1 MKLNDFIDKHGKLT
15 AIFKKDIDD
24 EEYDFQVDFIAD
36 VPDSDNDCGVSITY
50 KRDDEFSID
59 ELFEKVLDKFEEY
72 INEEKKEEHDN
83 EPDTSD
89 KN

>member
-1 MKLNDFIDKHGKLT
+1 MKLNDFIDKHSKVT
-15 AIFKKDIDD
+15 ATFSKVTDD
-24 EEYDFQVDFIAD
+24 EEYDFQVDFVAD
-36 VPDSDNDCGVSITY
+36 VPDHDNDCGVSIVY

-59 ELFEKVLDKFEEY
+59 ELLEKVLDKFDEY
-72 INEEKKEEHDN
+72 INGKGNEQN

>member
-1 MKLNDFIDKHGKLT
+1 MKLNDFIDKYGKLT

-59 ELFEKVLDKFEEY
+59 ELFEKVVDKLDEY
-72 INEEKKEEHDN
+72 IDGKKDEQDN
-83 EPDTSD
+83 E
-89 KN
+89 